1 MPETK
6 ERDYQNRIRAQIA
19 QYANPD
25 GLIQLGPIYHYWIN
39 KHIVPRIAEV
49 FGVHDALLFYAQ
61 YTAEALRQPG
71 ATRRIVSLGAGDCK
85 YEILLIKKLLEM
97 GEKDFVLEAVELSP
111 LRFDRARAAA
121 SAEGVGKHLL
131 LTQGD
136 LNTWVATEKYSVVIA
151 KDTLHHVLELEHL

>member
-121 SAEGVGKHLL
+121 SAEGVGQLGLL
-131 LTQGD
+131 QEGIRRNSSTGHSA
-136 LNTWVATEKYSVVIA
+136 VAC
-151 KDTLHHVLELEHL
+151 